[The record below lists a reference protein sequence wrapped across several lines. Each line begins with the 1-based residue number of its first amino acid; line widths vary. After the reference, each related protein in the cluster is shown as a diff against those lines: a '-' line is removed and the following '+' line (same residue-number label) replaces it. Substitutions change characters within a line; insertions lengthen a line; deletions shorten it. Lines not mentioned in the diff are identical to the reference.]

1 MCIMLNSSV
10 LSIDLYSDRNLML
23 KECAKRKY
31 AYVYP
36 LSGHGFPIKSWD
48 YIHRFFNEHSGG
60 GSSFTHRTRCW
71 PELLQGIVL
80 GIIGSFRKVWGS
92 RTNRNL
98 YEKVSPSMGS
108 CICRNS
114 LE

>member
-1 MCIMLNSSV
+1 MRLLRGPPPKKKLMCIMLNSSV

-48 YIHRFFNEHSGG
+48 YIHRFYNEHSGG
-60 GSSFTHRTRCW
+60 AVPLLIGHGAGQSCCK
-71 PELLQGIVL
+71 EL
-80 GIIGSFRKVWGS
+80 
-92 RTNRNL
+92 
-98 YEKVSPSMGS
+98 Y
-108 CICRNS
+108 
-114 LE
+114 

>member
-1 MCIMLNSSV
+1 MRLLRGPPPKKLMCIILNSSV

-48 YIHRFFNEHSGG
+48 YIHRFFNEHSGEQFLYL
-60 GSSFTHRTRCW
+60 SDTVLARAVARNCIRYYWF
-71 PELLQGIVL
+71 LQEG
-80 GIIGSFRKVWGS
+80 
-92 RTNRNL
+92 
-98 YEKVSPSMGS
+98 MGEQ
-108 CICRNS
+108 NQ
-114 LE
+114 

>member
-48 YIHRFFNEHSGG
+48 YIHRFFNEHSGEQFLY
-60 GSSFTHRTRCW
+60 SSDT
-71 PELLQGIVL
+71 VL
-80 GIIGSFRKVWGS
+80 ARAVARNCIIGSFRKVWGS

-98 YEKVSPSMGS
+98 YEKVSPSMCS

>member
-1 MCIMLNSSV
+1 MLNSSV

-23 KECAKRKY
+23 KECPKRKY

-60 GSSFTHRTRCW
+60 QFLYSSDTVLARAVARNCIRYYWF
-71 PELLQGIVL
+71 LQEG
-80 GIIGSFRKVWGS
+80 
-92 RTNRNL
+92 
-98 YEKVSPSMGS
+98 MG
-108 CICRNS
+108 
-114 LE
+114 E